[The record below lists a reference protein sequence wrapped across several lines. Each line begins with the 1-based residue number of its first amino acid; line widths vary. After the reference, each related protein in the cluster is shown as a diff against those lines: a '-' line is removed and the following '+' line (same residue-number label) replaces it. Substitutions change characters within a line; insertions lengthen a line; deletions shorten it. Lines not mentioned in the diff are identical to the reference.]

1 VFKNYIKTALRN
13 IGRNKGFTTINI
25 LGLAIGMAC
34 CILVLLYTNDE
45 FSFDRYPQQSDQIY
59 RLVMGVT
66 SQERGEISTA
76 RTPPPWAPALA
87 NDYPEVE
94 DYVRFKTP
102 LVSWLISYEEKDKRF
117 HEKRFYF
124 ADPSVFD
131 FFNFELIKGDP
142 KTALVE
148 PNTVVLTESAVKK
161 YFGDENPINK
171 LLRADNTY
179 DLRIVGIMKDVPK
192 HSHITFDI
200 LASFKT
206 LSTFPIYG
214 GVDYETFRFMGLAP
228 DIYTYL
234 QLKKG
239 TLPDELLNKFP
250 QFFDKYLSTQM
261 EQLGLEI
268 KPQLQPL
275 KSIHLHSNIEAE
287 LQANSDI
294 NYIYIFSAIALF
306 VLIIACINFMNLS
319 TALSSKRASEVGL
332 RKVVGAYRSQLIIQF
347 LIETIFLT
355 FIALFLAI
363 ILVQL
368 LLPLFNYFSGKELSL
383 EFTNPLIILGI
394 LGIVIFVGTLSGSYP
409 AFLLSSFQPATV
421 LKGGVK
427 SGSINALLRK
437 VLVLIQ
443 FSISIIF
450 IIGTGIVYSQLKF
463 IQNRELGFDKEQ
475 VVVLPFGDPRAR
487 QIYMSYENLIIQNP
501 NVVAA
506 SGVSSLPGGLVNN
519 AAIRTEGM
527 APDQTV
533 LVEFLFG
540 DHDFLDVMGIELT
553 TGRNFSLDFPTDTIA
568 AFILNE
574 TATNQFGWK
583 DQPLEKRI
591 QLGGFQGRVIGVVK
605 DFHVKSLYQRIE
617 PLMIHIAPNPDAYHY
632 FAVKIKSD
640 NFQKTLDFLEE
651 KWKQVYPHDPFVYSF
666 LDEDFDSQ
674 YQTEQLR
681 GNIFISFSILAI
693 FIACLGLFGL
703 AAFTAEQRTK
713 EIGIRKVLGAS
724 ETGIVFR
731 LSKEF
736 TIWVLLA
743 NFIAWPVAF
752 LAMDKWLQNFAYRTG
767 IPMWIFFVAA
777 VVALLIALITVSYQ
791 AIKAA
796 NSNPVEALRYE

>member
-1 VFKNYIKTALRN
+1 MLKNYIKTALRN
-13 IGRNKGFTTINI
+13 ISRNKGFTTINI
-25 LGLAIGMAC
+25 SGLAIGMAC

-66 SQERGEISTA
+66 SQERGEIQTA

-117 HEKRFYF
+117 HEKGFYF
-124 ADPSVFD
+124 ADPSVFE
-131 FFNFELIKGDP
+131 FFNFALIKGYP
-142 KTALVE
+142 KTALSE
-148 PNTVVLTESAVKK
+148 PNTVVLTESAAKK
-161 YFGDENPINK
+161 YFGDEDPINK
-171 LLRADNTY
+171 ILRADNTY
-179 DLRIVGIMKDVPK
+179 DFNVVGIIKDVPK

-206 LSTFPIYG
+206 LSTFAIYG
-214 GVDYETFRFMGLAP
+214 GIEYETFRFMGLAP
-228 DIYTYL
+228 DNYTYL
-234 QLKKG
+234 RLKKG
-239 TLPDELLNKFP
+239 TSSDQFLYKFP
-250 QFFDKYLSTQM
+250 QFFEKYISTQM
-261 EQLGLEI
+261 EQLGLKI

-275 KSIHLHSNIEAE
+275 KNIHLHSNIEAE

-347 LIETIFLT
+347 LVETIFLT
-355 FIALFLAI
+355 FIALFLAF

-383 EFTNPLIILGI
+383 AFNNPWNILGI
-394 LGIVIFVGTLSGSYP
+394 IGIVVFVGILSGSYP
-409 AFLLSSFQPATV
+409 AFMLSSFQPATV

-427 SGSINALLRK
+427 AGSLNAVLRK

-463 IQNRELGFDKEQ
+463 IQNRELGFNKEQ

-487 QIYMSYENLIIQNP
+487 QIYLSYENLITQNP

-506 SGVSSLPGGLVNN
+506 SGVSSLPGGLINN

-540 DHDFLDVMGIELT
+540 DHDFLDVMGIELAA
-553 TGRNFSLDFPTDTIA
+553 GRNFSLDFPTDTLA

-574 TATNQFGWK
+574 TAINQFGWQ
-583 DQPLEKRI
+583 DSPLEKRI
-591 QLGGFQGRVIGVVK
+591 QLGGWQGRVIGVVK

-632 FAVKIKSD
+632 FAVKIKAE
-640 NFQKTLDFLEE
+640 NFQETLNFLEV

-674 YQTEQLR
+674 YRTEQLR

-724 ETGIVFR
+724 ESGIVFR

-777 VVALLIALITVSYQ
+777 VIALLIALITVSYQ

-796 NSNPVEALRYE
+796 SSNPVEALRYE